1 MSSSKM
7 QYRRVGKSGLE
18 VRAISIGGWLT
29 FGGSIEE
36 DTTSNILG
44 AAIDAGVNFVDL
56 ADAYA
61 RGAAEEAAGRA
72 LAHVPRHE
80 LVISSK
86 CFWPQSDAPNDH
98 GLSRKHILESCD
110 RSLGRLGMD
119 YLDLFFCHREDPN
132 VPLEETIRAMDHL
145 VQQGKVLYWGTSC
158 WSAESLRKAHDLCRE
173 HGWYAPI
180 VEQPQYNLLNREIEA
195 EVQPAVRE
203 NGMGLVCWSPLAGGL
218 LTGKYDAE
226 TPEGTRGSDTNWLK
240 AHLTDDG
247 RKRLRAFSALAKGA
261 GLKPSQLALAWI
273 LNQDSVACV
282 ITGATRMEQLH
293 ENLGALNATLEPET
307 LAALEELF
315 PATVA

>member
-1 MSSSKM
+1 MNNSGM

-18 VRAISIGGWLT
+18 VSAISIGGWLT

-36 DTTSNILG
+36 RTTSNIL
-44 AAIDAGVNFVDL
+44 AMAIEAGVNFVDL

-119 YLDLFFCHREDPN
+119 YLDLFFCHREDPD

-145 VQQGKVLYWGTSC
+145 VNQGKVLYWGTSC
-158 WSAESLRKAHDLCRE
+158 WSVDSLERAHALCRE
-173 HGWYAPI
+173 HGWHGPI
-180 VEQPQYNLLNREIEA
+180 VEQPEYNLLNREIEGG
-195 EVQPAVRE
+195 VQSAVRE
-203 NGMGLVCWSPLAGGL
+203 SGMGLVCWSPLAGGL
-218 LTGKYDAE
+218 LTGKYDQGVPA
-226 TPEGTRGSDTNWLK
+226 GTRGADTNWLK
-240 AHLTDDG
+240 KQLTDQG
-247 RKRLRAFSALAKGA
+247 RERLCAFSELASA
-261 GLKPSQLALAWI
+261 AQLKPSQLALAWI
-273 LNQDSVACV
+273 LHQDSVAAV
-282 ITGATRMEQLH
+282 ITGATRVEQLQ
-293 ENLGALNATLEPET
+293 ENLGALGVSLELET
-307 LAALEELF
+307 LTALEELF
-315 PATVA
+315 PPVGV